1 MIHDRNELAA
11 YHGQLMH
18 MLVAIDEI
26 RQPSHGLLETIELST
41 NRHAD
46 PGAIEL
52 AAIGTRNQT
61 GQRMAPPLT
70 EILGKVEMQAH
81 LHAIRTRPQRMCARR
96 PGWSV
101 DKTADRRNAAPVRQF
116 QRGPVDALVLA
127 EVVHAHADDAS
138 CGYRFRL

>member
-1 MIHDRNELAA
+1 
-11 YHGQLMH
+11 MH
-18 MLVAIDEI
+18 MLMPVDKI
-26 RQPSHGLLETIELST
+26 RQPPHGLLETIELPT

-46 PGAIEL
+46 PDAIEL

-81 LHAIRTRPQRMCARR
+81 LHAIRTLPQRTCARR

-101 DKTADRRNAAPVRQF
+101 YKTAHGGNAAPVRQF
-116 QRGPVDALVLA
+116 QRGPVDAFVLA